1 MWSNALLDFF
11 VIVALFV
18 VTAEILVR
26 QLPRLY
32 RESDSTNRQ
41 LRLISENNKKML
53 ELTNR
58 ETILQRDR
66 SGLEEKLLE
75 ANRAL
80 TAMTP
85 ALDFVKRSGAEL
97 VFEINMPSEGT
108 QPFAFSV
115 TETDKKTV
123 PVRDGNQNIN
133 LIWREKL
140 IVIAFALKEHEAILF
155 TKKLFA
161 DFDGYQV
168 TSIPEILSAKSIY
181 NVESDPDIDNGNQS
195 SARLETSLGKTAV
208 YN

>member
-1 MWSNALLDFF
+1 
-11 VIVALFV
+11 
-18 VTAEILVR
+18 
-26 QLPRLY
+26 
-32 RESDSTNRQ
+32 
-41 LRLISENNKKML
+41 
-53 ELTNR
+53 
-58 ETILQRDR
+58 LQRDR

-161 DFDGYQV
+161 DFDGFQV
-168 TSIPEILSAKSIY
+168 TQIPEILSAKDIY
-181 NVESDPDIDNGNQS
+181 NVESDPDIDNGYQL
-195 SARLETSLGKTAV
+195 SARVENSLGKIAV

>member
-11 VIVALFV
+11 LIVAIFV
-18 VTAEILVR
+18 ATAEILVR

-32 RESDSTNRQ
+32 RESDGTNTQ

-58 ETILQRDR
+58 ETILHRDR
-66 SGLEEKLLE
+66 SGLEEKLLD

-80 TAMTP
+80 TAMKP

-97 VFEINMPSEGT
+97 IFEINVPSEGT

-115 TETDKKTV
+115 TETNKTTL

-133 LIWREKL
+133 LIWQEKV
-140 IVIAFALKEHEAILF
+140 IVIAFALKEYEAALI
-155 TKKLFA
+155 TKTLFA

-168 TSIPEILSAKSIY
+168 ISIPEILSAKAIY
-181 NVESDPDIDNGNQS
+181 NVESDPDIDDGYQL
-195 SARLETSLGKTAV
+195 SARLETSLGKIAV